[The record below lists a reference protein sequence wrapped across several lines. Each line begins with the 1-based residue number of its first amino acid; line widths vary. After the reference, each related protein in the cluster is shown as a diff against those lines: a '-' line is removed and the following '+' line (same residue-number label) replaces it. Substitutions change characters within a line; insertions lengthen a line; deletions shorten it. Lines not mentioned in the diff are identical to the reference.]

1 MRKIEWHWWTI
12 GQYKEEEKWLNKKA
26 QEGQALVSAFAV
38 RYEFEP
44 CTPGE
49 YTYKIV
55 FTDHMP
61 GTDGRIAFEEFLAE
75 SGIEEV
81 GRFHR
86 WAYYRKKND
95 GTPFEMFNTT
105 REELAHANKIKK
117 LATVLLAVILLTL
130 VMEVTAFIHRP
141 KELFGVVLFVALMS
155 GFVFKVYKDCAK
167 LVKELERENRLFE

>member
-1 MRKIEWHWWTI
+1 MKKVEWHWWTI
-12 GQYKEEEKWLNKKA
+12 GQYREEEKWLNKKA
-26 QEGQALVSAFAV
+26 QEGQALVCAFAV
-38 RYEFEP
+38 RYEFES

-61 GTDGRIAFEEFLAE
+61 GTEGRVAFEEFLAE

-81 GRFHR
+81 GRYHR

-105 REELAHANKIKK
+105 REELAHANKVKNF
-117 LATVLLAVILLTL
+117 AAVLLAVMLVTL
-130 VMEVTAFIHRP
+130 VMEIFAFIHQP
-141 KELFGVVLFVALMS
+141 IALSGVLIFVAVMS

-167 LVKELERENRLFE
+167 LVKELEQENRLFE